1 MRNFPNYLRFYKDEW
16 HALEVPKVEFTRRK
30 NAVEWEKWHFIAA
43 AKLWLREREKKE
55 KKGKKKKNSISGGEK
70 REKII
75 SLSVRSRNN
84 VSREKVLN
92 KSVPSSCKLVSPDS
106 KYETTISSKQTKILL
121 YQRIDFSRIMQP
133 IHKWK
138 VRPPISNAKNE
149 TKVRRIDCAEN

>member
-70 REKII
+70 II
-75 SLSVRSRNN
+75 SLSVRSRNS

-133 IHKWK
+133 RDIHKWK
-138 VRPPISNAKNE
+138 VHPPISKNE
-149 TKVRRIDCAEN
+149 TKVGRIDCAEN

>member
-55 KKGKKKKNSISGGEK
+55 KKGKKKNSISGGEK

-75 SLSVRSRNN
+75 SLSVRSRNS

-133 IHKWK
+133 RDIHKWK
-138 VRPPISNAKNE
+138 VHPPISKNE
-149 TKVRRIDCAEN
+149 TKVGRIDCAEN